1 MKLLAPFTALFI
13 ASVIAQSAI
22 AADTFRCG
30 AKSFQAG
37 MRVGVTQVEVATHC
51 GPPVAR
57 KGDRWFYMPRGGFA
71 SVLVFD
77 SAGKLVAIHKRKH

>member
-1 MKLLAPFTALFI
+1 MKLLASSTVLFVASLLSQTAF
-13 ASVIAQSAI
+13 

-30 AKSFQAG
+30 EKSFQAG
-37 MRVGVTQVEVATHC
+37 MRVGVTQLEVATHC

-57 KGDRWFYMPRGGFA
+57 KGDRWVYTPRGGFV

-77 SAGKLVAIHKRKH
+77 SAGQLVAIHKR

>member
-1 MKLLAPFTALFI
+1 MKLLSICTALFVVSLI
-13 ASVIAQSAI
+13 AHSAF

-37 MRVGVTQVEVATHC
+37 MRVGVTQLEVATYC
-51 GPPVAR
+51 GPPVVR
-57 KGDRWFYMPRGGFA
+57 KGDRWLYLPPGGFT

-77 SAGKLVAIHKRKH
+77 SAGQLVAIHKR